1 MTHSTSSSSDASPPS
16 ARPSS
21 TESDQPATASASH
34 ATHPS
39 ESEPSQSESIRGES
53 NQTQPPHSQPPAA
66 ASSARGSSPAW
77 GLLLVALLAGVG
89 LSIALVVAWLGHQ
102 QAQQSES
109 RLVQLEQQH
118 QRATDES
125 AHQLTQLNQTL
136 AAELATQQ
144 AELVAMQRAQQQA
157 LAELHAGLSQLRQPR
172 SVEADLRE
180 ILHALRLAEQRLVLE
195 QDRTGA
201 LFLYRRALARL
212 QALNPPGSLSA
223 QGQLREEL
231 EQIQAFQPVAWAEL
245 ALELQELAER
255 ILEQPVLTQ
264 EALSAGLAASSS
276 ATDAEPASVWY
287 QALWQELRS
296 LIVIRHH
303 TAPVQPLEDA
313 QQVALARQQLVSLLQ
328 QAAWAA
334 LHQEAELY
342 QSSLNRA
349 VQRLDLYQSAP
360 WTDWSARVTYL
371 AAQSFEPGLPRTGQ
385 AILALESWLDE
396 QLERTPS
403 EADTSATEG
412 DALPPEEA
420 R

>member
-1 MTHSTSSSSDASPPS
+1 MTHSTSSSSDASPSS

-34 ATHPS
+34 ATHQS
-39 ESEPSQSESIRGES
+39 ESEPSQSEST
-53 NQTQPPHSQPPAA
+53 QTEPPHSQPPAA

-136 AAELATQQ
+136 TAELATQQ
-144 AELVAMQRAQQQA
+144 AELAAMQRAQQQA

-264 EALSAGLAASSS
+264 DALSAGLAASSS

-303 TAPVQPLEDA
+303 TTPVQPLEDA

-349 VQRLDLYQSAP
+349 VQRLERYQAAP
-360 WTDWSARVTYL
+360 WTDWSARLTHL

-385 AILALESWLDE
+385 AILALEAWLDE